1 MVIYINQHVSS
12 SGGDG
17 PFTADGL
24 LIVDKPSGI
33 TSHDV
38 VARLRR
44 ILKTRRV
51 GHTGTLDPFATGVLV
66 ICLNRATRLV
76 RFLSGDEKE
85 YLATIR
91 LGYETESGDLTGA
104 ALAAPIQAS
113 HIGVGSMKEVLAY
126 FRGTI
131 TQVPP
136 MYSAKKVGGVRLYEM
151 ARRGK
156 QIIRQPVEVEIKEL
170 ELATLA
176 DTEANFFRDQEDGT
190 RDFAFRVVCSAGTY
204 IRTLAEDIGRRL
216 GIGAHLVALRR
227 TRVGSCDLSRAV
239 TLQRLAKLAE
249 AGTVSQ
255 VLISMNEALEL
266 PELRVGEEERKRS
279 IHGSPLRHQGN
290 WKEAERIKLCDQ
302 AGELVAIAE
311 YDARAKILRPR
322 VVLAEL

>member
-17 PFTADGL
+17 SFTAGGL

-38 VARLRR
+38 VARVRR

-113 HIGVGSMKEVLAY
+113 HIGVGSMKEALAY

-151 ARRGK
+151 ARRGE

-204 IRTLAEDIGRRL
+204 IRTLAEDIGKRL

-227 TRVGSCDLSRAV
+227 TRVGSCDLRRAV
-239 TLQRLAKLAE
+239 TLERLAELAE
-249 AGTVSQ
+249 AGTVSR
-255 VLISMNEALEL
+255 VLISMNEVLEL
-266 PELRVGEEERKRS
+266 PELRVDEEERKRS
-279 IHGSPLRHQGN
+279 IHGCPLRHQGN
-290 WKEAERIKLCDQ
+290 WKEAEHIKLCDE

-311 YDARAKILRPR
+311 YDARAKVLRPK